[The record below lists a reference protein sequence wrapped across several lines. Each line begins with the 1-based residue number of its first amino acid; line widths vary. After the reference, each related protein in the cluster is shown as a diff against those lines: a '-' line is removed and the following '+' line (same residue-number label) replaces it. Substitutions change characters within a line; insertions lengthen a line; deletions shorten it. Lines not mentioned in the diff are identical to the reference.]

1 MRFDLLKFDLKS
13 MIAIVTIA
21 VTMAGFYYT
30 LRSRTDVL
38 ESEVRALQVE
48 VNIMRGRVG
57 VAEKKIKRLTR
68 KQQ

>member
-1 MRFDLLKFDLKS
+1 MRTDLLKFDLKS
-13 MIAIVTIA
+13 VVTIVTIA

-38 ESEVRALQVE
+38 ESEVRALQTE
-48 VNIMRGRVG
+48 VSIMRGRVG

-68 KQQ
+68 TQP